1 MNLKL
6 LAIATAT
13 FMLLSTQAY
22 AGRSDHD
29 KGGEGDQNKYE
40 SRDDDR
46 GRDKDRDRRGGK
58 KEHHGKHHG
67 HGKKDHGQKEP
78 SEPAEPPA
86 SEPPARAERS
96 SDHTDRVN
104 CHNGAASWLDPSCF
118 RIDPS
123 ATGLGKLF

>member
-6 LAIATAT
+6 LAIAAAT
-13 FMLLSTQAY
+13 CMLLSTQAY

-96 SDHTDRVN
+96 SDHTDHMN
-104 CHNGAASWLDPSCF
+104 CRSKNPAKRSPACVV
-118 RIDPS
+118 IDWT